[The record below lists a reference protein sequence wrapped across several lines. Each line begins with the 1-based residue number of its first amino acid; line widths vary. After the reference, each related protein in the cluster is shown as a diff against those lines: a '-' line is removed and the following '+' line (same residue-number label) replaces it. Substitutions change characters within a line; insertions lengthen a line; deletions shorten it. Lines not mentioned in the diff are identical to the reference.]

1 MALLIRPALP
11 EHAAE
16 LQGLVRAVRGGAVPR
31 LSPEYVQAHTVCE
44 AREGTRLDGFYAI
57 ESGPAGWRLAHLWV
71 AAAHAGR
78 GRGRWMLTDA
88 VRRARRLGA
97 DVLRFTAE
105 PEAERFFERMGAQ
118 RVDSGAPGEMLIEL
132 ETWLEPLPE
141 SVSGLD
147 FPE

>member
-16 LQGLVRAVRGGAVPR
+16 LQSLVRSIPGAPM
-31 LSPEYVQAHTVCE
+31 PEVTPDYVAAHTVCE
-44 AREGTRLDGFYAI
+44 AREGARLDGFYAI
-57 ESGPAGWRLAHLWV
+57 EAGPSGWRLAHLWV
-71 AAAHAGR
+71 AERFAGR

-97 DVLRFTAE
+97 DALHFTVA
-105 PEAERFFERMGAQ
+105 PGSGRFFERMGA
-118 RVDSGAPGEMLIEL
+118 RVVPGGAPGEMLIEL

-141 SVSGLD
+141 SVSELGCA
-147 FPE
+147 E